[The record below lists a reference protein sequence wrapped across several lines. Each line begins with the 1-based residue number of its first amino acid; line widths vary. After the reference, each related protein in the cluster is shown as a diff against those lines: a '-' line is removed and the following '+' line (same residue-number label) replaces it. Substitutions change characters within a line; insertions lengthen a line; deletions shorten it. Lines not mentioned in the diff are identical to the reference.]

1 MKNIK
6 KNHYL
11 VHGKVFKTIEE
22 ASCYADDYLK
32 STRVVLC
39 VTATERKVTHR
50 YRLSWMEE

>member
-6 KNHYL
+6 KTHYL

-32 STRVVLC
+32 STRVVMC
-39 VTATERKVTHR
+39 VTATDRKVTHR
-50 YRLSWMEE
+50 YKLS